1 MQVESLHQQIEAMRI
16 AFIADRR
23 RRGDDTNPF
32 LEADR
37 REVAKREVAAKRV
50 HPSLNGPMTPLTTH
64 TPGVNGNAQVQTP
77 FGAGAVQ
84 NTPSSA
90 PFFGAQGTPSLFSP
104 ASALV
109 QFTPSTVASSGLGAT
124 SFSMF
129 GASTP
134 SSNIFGGLFS
144 AFFAKSD

>member
-50 HPSLNGPMTPLTTH
+50 HP
-64 TPGVNGNAQVQTP
+64 
-77 FGAGAVQ
+77 
-84 NTPSSA
+84 
-90 PFFGAQGTPSLFSP
+90 
-104 ASALV
+104 
-109 QFTPSTVASSGLGAT
+109 TVV
-124 SFSMF
+124 
-129 GASTP
+129 
-134 SSNIFGGLFS
+134 
-144 AFFAKSD
+144 